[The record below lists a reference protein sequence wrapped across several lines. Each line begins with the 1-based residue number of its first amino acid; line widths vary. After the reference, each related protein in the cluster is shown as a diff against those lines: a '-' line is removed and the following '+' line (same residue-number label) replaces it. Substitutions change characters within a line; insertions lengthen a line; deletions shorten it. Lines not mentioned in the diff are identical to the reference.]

1 MLLLV
6 PLWVVLSTILIGWG
20 LLVLWILRAVSIR
33 GALTTFQTLWLG
45 YSALLGFLLLWAFVL
60 PIERG
65 TLVVGAL
72 PSLAGFWL
80 AREVVQRRVRA
91 LRAAPRRAIVLGILA
106 VTVALVIGYVAC
118 DRVTGYDTDL
128 YHSQVVQW
136 NARYSAVPG
145 LANLHM
151 RFGYDN
157 SIHLFAA
164 FVDAFW
170 QGEAVHAM
178 NGFLMAAILVQWFVE
193 IFTARTPRGRL
204 RQTFCLLT
212 LPFLLGKVWFT
223 EIPSLSSDLPLALFS
238 LVLVLELISLPHV
251 THARRWLPVLLI
263 LQLGVVATTTKLGGL
278 GILAAAGI
286 ASLVVLRHDVSRRSR
301 LIVLGVPAALMIA
314 WLVRNAIIS
323 GWLIFPVF
331 GRLPVSWAVPLEQ
344 GHQHLRW
351 IESWARAPQQM
362 PDVVLDH
369 GFMHWF
375 APWFEG
381 FRQSKEMVLLAV
393 SGALL
398 VWRFAMGPSRS
409 ASRRIGEWAAIG
421 ACVLGMLQWFY
432 GAPDLRFGGFLF
444 WTLPAVLFAP
454 MVANAMR
461 DTTVRSLV
469 IALSLAI
476 CAWNGGFTPRLDEV
490 VPKLINRPIAPQRR
504 ELVGRWTSPDTFV
517 SSPSTGDQ
525 CGDEPIP
532 CTPEPATQQL
542 RDPNNLGAGYVFGSK

>member
-1 MLLLV
+1 VLLLV
-6 PLWVVLSTILIGWG
+6 PLWVVLSAILIGWG
-20 LLVLWILRAVSIR
+20 LLVLWILRAASIR
-33 GALTTFQTLWLG
+33 GALTAFQTLWLG
-45 YSALLGFLLLWAFVL
+45 YSGLLGFLLLWAFVL
-60 PIERG
+60 PIDRG
-65 TLVVGAL
+65 ALVVGAL
-72 PSLAGFWL
+72 PAIAGFWL
-80 AREVVQRRVRA
+80 ERTVVKRRLRA
-91 LRAAPRRAIVLGILA
+91 LRAAPSRAIVLGVLA
-106 VTVALVIGYVAC
+106 VIVALVIGYIAC
-118 DRVTGYDTDL
+118 DRVTGYDTNL

-157 SIHLFAA
+157 SVHLFAA

-178 NGFLMAAILVQWFVE
+178 NGFLMAAILVQWFIE

-238 LVLVLELISLPHV
+238 LVLVLELISLPRV
-251 THARRWLPVLLI
+251 TRERRLLPVLLI

-278 GILAAAGI
+278 GLLAAAGI
-286 ASLVVLRHDVSRRSR
+286 ASLVVLRHDVSRRAR

-323 GWLIFPVF
+323 GWLLFPVF

-351 IESWARAPQQM
+351 IESWARGPKQM
-362 PDVVLDH
+362 PEVVLDH

-398 VWRFAMGPSRS
+398 VWRFATGPSQS
-409 ASRRIGEWAAIG
+409 AARRVGEWAAIG
-421 ACVLGMLQWFY
+421 ACLLGMLQWFY

-476 CAWNGGFTPRLDEV
+476 CAWNGGLTPRLDEII
-490 VPKLINRPIAPQRR
+490 PKLINRPIAPQRR
-504 ELVGRWTSPDTFV
+504 DLVGRWTSPTTFV

-532 CTPEPATQQL
+532 CTPDPATQQL
-542 RDPNNLGAGYVFGSK
+542 RDPNNLGAGYVFGSN